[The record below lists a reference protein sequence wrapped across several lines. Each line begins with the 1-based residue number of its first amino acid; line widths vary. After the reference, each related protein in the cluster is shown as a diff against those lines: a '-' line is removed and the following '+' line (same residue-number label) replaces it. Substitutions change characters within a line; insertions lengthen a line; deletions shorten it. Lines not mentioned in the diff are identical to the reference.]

1 MERYNLR
8 ATTTE
13 SFIEGNPQ
21 WVEVDEG
28 LTEQEA
34 YDIRIKFMAEY
45 PNLYCQMY
53 KA

>member
-8 ATTTE
+8 ITTIK
-13 SFIEGNPQ
+13 SFLEGNPQ
-21 WVEVDEG
+21 WTDMVED

-34 YDIRIKFMAEY
+34 YDVRIKFMAEY